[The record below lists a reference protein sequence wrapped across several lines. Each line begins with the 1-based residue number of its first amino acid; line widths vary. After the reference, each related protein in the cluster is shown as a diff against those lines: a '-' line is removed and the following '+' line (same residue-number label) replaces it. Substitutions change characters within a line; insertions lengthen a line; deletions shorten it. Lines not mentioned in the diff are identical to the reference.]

1 MGQQQRK
8 DKSFWKLLAA
18 AAIGAAGVCAAQF
31 GLWMV
36 FFAVTSLFGVYLLTG
51 MYFLAWPV
59 VFPIYTYPAAFLL
72 FLFIIP
78 KLRRPYLTVLTG
90 YRFWAVVVIP
100 VVLVAF
106 TLMVATCPLDIG
118 GNLWTRG
125 FEAFGTDR

>member
-1 MGQQQRK
+1 MGQQLKK

-18 AAIGAAGVCAAQF
+18 AAIGSVSVCAAQF

-59 VFPIYTYPAAFLL
+59 AFPIYTFPAAFLL

-78 KLRRPYLTVLTG
+78 MFRRPYLGVLAG
-90 YRFWAVVVIP
+90 YRFWTSVVIP
-100 VVLVAF
+100 VILVAF
-106 TLMVATCPLDIG
+106 TLMVVTCPLDIG

-125 FEAFGTDR
+125 FEAFGTEK